1 MIVFRNGE
9 PAIGVGAPGGSRI
22 ITAVTQSLVNV
33 IDHGMDMGAAVSVPR
48 FHSEEEQLLFV
59 EPSFPPETDA
69 ALAALGN
76 DVQRSTYMSRVQAI
90 RITEDGTLEAGADPR
105 GGGGVGVYP
114 PEEPN
119 V

>member
-1 MIVFRNGE
+1 
-9 PAIGVGAPGGSRI
+9 
-22 ITAVTQSLVNV
+22 
-33 IDHGMDMGAAVSVPR
+33 MDMGTAVSVPR

-114 PEEPN
+114 PTEPT